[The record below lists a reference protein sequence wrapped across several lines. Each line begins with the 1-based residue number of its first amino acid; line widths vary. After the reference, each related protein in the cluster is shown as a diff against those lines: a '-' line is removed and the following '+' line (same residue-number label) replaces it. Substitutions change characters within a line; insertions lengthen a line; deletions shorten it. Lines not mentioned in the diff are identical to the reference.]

1 MKVFQPIVA
10 EDHEKYETMEQPW
23 WANDGLILVLTMLNI
38 GIVIYDLERG
48 LEFGTTEWWVLAV
61 IDALLIAL
69 FVADLAEDFSRCND
83 KEWWWRTHGWEFLGL
98 MPLAVTAIPV
108 LRNAGA
114 LRLLRLIRAFSGILR
129 LIGATQR
136 AKEVTIQKQVQHLF
150 MIVFVLIVSAA
161 FFVFIFENEYHQKN
175 CDADSVS
182 ADCSNVLDS
191 FQDAIWWSVVT
202 TTTVGYGDYS
212 PVTWPAR
219 IIAMCLMM
227 IGIGLVGSLAA
238 TLSQLFYSTRDVGDE
253 YEIEFEADV
262 ADQLERFASWREK
275 ELIGEEEW
283 DLVKDLLVRR
293 MRAEIHMLKVEMH
306 HSASLPVPMQ
316 VAAKM
321 AMKDK
326 IKVLESDLLVVEER
340 LAEEE
345 EAERKAAAAA
355 EEE

>member
-1 MKVFQPIVA
+1 VA
-10 EDHEKYETMEQPW
+10 EEHEKYDTMEQPW

-38 GIVIYDLERG
+38 GIIIYDLETG
-48 LEFGTTEWWVLAV
+48 LKFGTNEWWVLAT

-69 FVADLAEDFSRCND
+69 FTADLIEDYSRCND

-98 MPLAVTAIPV
+98 MPLALTAIPM
-108 LRNAGA
+108 LQRGGM

-150 MIVFVLIVSAA
+150 LIVFILIISAA
-161 FFVFIFENEYHQKN
+161 FFVYIFENEYYNEN
-175 CDADSVS
+175 CLSSGPPLVCD
-182 ADCSNVLDS
+182 NIITS
-191 FQDAIWWSVVT
+191 FQDSIWWAVVT
-202 TTTVGYGDYS
+202 TTTVGYGDLT
-212 PVTWPAR
+212 PMTWPAR

-238 TLSQLFYSTRDVGDE
+238 TLSQLFYSTRDAGDE
-253 YEIEFEADV
+253 FELEFEANV
-262 ADQLERFASWREK
+262 LDQLERFSSWREK
-275 ELIGEEEW
+275 DVIDEETW

-293 MRAEIHMLKVEMH
+293 IRAEIHMLKVEMH
-306 HSASLPVPMQ
+306 NSASLPVPIQ

-321 AMKDK
+321 AMRDR
-326 IKVLESDLLVVEER
+326 IKNMEAQLVVVEEQ
-340 LAEEE
+340 LSKEE
-345 EAERKAAAAA
+345 EADRAAALAA

>member
-1 MKVFQPIVA
+1 VA
-10 EDHEKYETMEQPW
+10 EEHEKYDTMEQPW

-38 GIVIYDLERG
+38 GIIIYDLERG
-48 LEFGTTEWWVLAV
+48 LVFGTTEWWVLSV
-61 IDALLIAL
+61 IDSVLIAL
-69 FVADLAEDFSRCND
+69 FVADLAEDHSRCND
-83 KEWWWRTHGWEFLGL
+83 KQWWWRTHGWEFLGL
-98 MPLAVTAIPV
+98 MPLALTAMPM

-150 MIVFVLIVSAA
+150 LIVFVLIISAA
-161 FFVFIFENEYHQKN
+161 FFVYVFENEYYDTYCLVN
-175 CDADSVS
+175 PGSE
-182 ADCSNVLDS
+182 CSNIIHK
-191 FQDAIWWSVVT
+191 FPDAIWWAVVT
-202 TTTVGYGDYS
+202 TTTVGFGDLT

-238 TLSQLFYSTRDVGDE
+238 TLSQLFYSTRDDGDG

-262 ADQLERFASWREK
+262 VDQLERFASWREK
-275 ELIGEEEW
+275 DMIGEEEW
-283 DLVKDLLVRR
+283 DLAKDLLVRR
-293 MRAEIHMLKVEMH
+293 MRAEIHMLKVEMYN
-306 HSASLPVPMQ
+306 AAALPVPMQ

-321 AMKDK
+321 AMKDRVK
-326 IKVLESDLLVVEER
+326 SLESELLVVEER
-340 LAEEE
+340 LANEELE
-345 EAERKAAAAA
+345 DRKAEAAAAAAA

>member
-1 MKVFQPIVA
+1 VA
-10 EDHEKYETMEQPW
+10 EEHEKYDTMEQPW

-38 GIVIYDLERG
+38 GIIIYDLETG
-48 LEFGTTEWWVLAV
+48 LEFGTTEWWVLAT

-69 FVADLAEDFSRCND
+69 FTADLIEDHSRCND

-98 MPLAVTAIPV
+98 MPLALTAIPILQV
-108 LRNAGA
+108 GGM

-150 MIVFVLIVSAA
+150 LIVFILIVSAA
-161 FFVFIFENEYHQKN
+161 FFVYIFESEYHNEN
-175 CDADSVS
+175 CASDDPPSE
-182 ADCSNVLDS
+182 CNNIITS
-191 FQDAIWWSVVT
+191 FQDSIWWAVVT
-202 TTTVGYGDYS
+202 TTTVGYGDMT
-212 PVTWPAR
+212 PMTWPAR

-238 TLSQLFYSTRDVGDE
+238 TLSQLFYSTRDTGDE
-253 YEIEFEADV
+253 FELEFEANV
-262 ADQLERFASWREK
+262 LDQLERFSTWREK
-275 ELIGEEEW
+275 DVINEETW

-293 MRAEIHMLKVEMH
+293 IRAEIHMLKVEMH
-306 HSASLPVPMQ
+306 NSALLPVPMQ

-321 AMKDK
+321 AMKDR
-326 IKVLESDLLVVEER
+326 IKNMEAQLIVVEEQ
-340 LAEEE
+340 LSKEE
-345 EAERKAAAAA
+345 EADRAAALAA